1 MAVCVAYNSFM
12 HYLNTAFVDYSPVDS
27 SEIVFTSG
35 QTVNDVQ
42 CLSVSL
48 LDDSNVLENRELF
61 LVTLSTADSF
71 VVIRSGQEDIII
83 NVNEDPTD
91 G

>member
-1 MAVCVAYNSFM
+1 M
-12 HYLNTAFVDYSPVDS
+12 HCLNTAFVDYSPVDG
-27 SEIVFTSG
+27 SEIVFVSG

-48 LDDSNVLENRELF
+48 LDDSNVLENPELF

-71 VVIRSGQEDIII
+71 VVIRSGQEDVLI

>member
-1 MAVCVAYNSFM
+1 MYC
-12 HYLNTAFVDYSPVDS
+12 LNTAVVDYSPVVG
-27 SEIVFTSG
+27 SEIVFVSG

-48 LDDSNVLENRELF
+48 QDDSNVLENPELF
-61 LVTLSTADSF
+61 LVMLSTADSF
-71 VVIRSGQEDIII
+71 VVIRPGQEDIVI